1 LSYAELSSALP
12 VSGGE
17 YAYVKKLRQQ
27 ILGFPCRM
35 VSRILGNNI
44 QPGML
49 FVGEAYTLKFRNA
62 KKLRET
68 ESGIKNLE
76 ETLGER
82 NLPYFRQR

>member
-1 LSYAELSSALP
+1 MHTSKSFGSRFWAFLVGWL
-12 VSGGE
+12 VGFSGIIFSPAC
-17 YAYVKKLRQQ
+17 YLLAK
-27 ILGFPCRM
+27 
-35 VSRILGNNI
+35 RIRSNSG
-44 QPGML
+44 
-49 FVGEAYTLKFRNA
+49 NA